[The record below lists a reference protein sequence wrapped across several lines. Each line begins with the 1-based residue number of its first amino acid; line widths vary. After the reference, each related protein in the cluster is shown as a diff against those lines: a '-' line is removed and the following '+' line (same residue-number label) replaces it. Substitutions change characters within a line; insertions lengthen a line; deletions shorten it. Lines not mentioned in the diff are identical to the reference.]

1 MLHKV
6 DPSDCTLSFLEF
18 TLQKVDACDYTL
30 SFAEFGLWLAP
41 KANQG
46 TRGPTIIITPQDFEI
61 LLCLLFSY
69 MNSHFNCR
77 LSFYF

>member
-18 TLQKVDACDYTL
+18 TLQNVDACDYTL

-46 TRGPTIIITPQDFEI
+46 TRGSTIIIIPTRFWNVI
-61 LLCLLFSY
+61 VCLLFSY
-69 MNSHFNCR
+69 MNYHF
-77 LSFYF
+77 Y